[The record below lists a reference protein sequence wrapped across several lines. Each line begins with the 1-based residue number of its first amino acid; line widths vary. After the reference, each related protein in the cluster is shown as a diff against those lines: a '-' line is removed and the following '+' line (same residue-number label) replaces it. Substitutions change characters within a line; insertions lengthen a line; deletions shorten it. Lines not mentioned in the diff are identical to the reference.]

1 MSHWFY
7 DVLGMLGYTHP
18 VHPVLVHVPAGMS
31 IGALGFWL
39 LAVLTKQAVFR
50 STAYHVAVFALAF
63 TLLAIPVGIFDW
75 QRFYGG
81 AWFFEIQVKA
91 VLAAVYLLL
100 IASAVVIGRRCLES
114 RALPVLYL
122 GSVVTV
128 GGLGFFGGQL
138 VYHGFTPE
146 APVQFK
152 AGRHVF
158 ESHCSGCHRR
168 GENIIEPNMPLR
180 NAPQLHDFTAFLAF
194 IRDPRM
200 PDGSPGVMPKFGRDR
215 IGDLN
220 ARELFDYLNF
230 AFVASKRPV
239 STQ

>member
-7 DVLGMLGYTHP
+7 DFLVMLGYSHP

-31 IGALGFWL
+31 IGAFGFSL
-39 LAVLTKQAVFR
+39 LAMLTKRPAFCV
-50 STAYHVAVFALAF
+50 SAYHAAAFALVF

-81 AWFFEIQVKA
+81 AWFFEIQMKA
-91 VLAAVYLLL
+91 GLAAVYLLL
-100 IASAVVIGRRCLES
+100 IASAVLVGRRCQES
-114 RALPVLYL
+114 PMLPVLYL
-122 GSVVTV
+122 GAVLTV

-138 VYHGFTPE
+138 VYHGFVPE
-146 APVQFK
+146 APEQFQ

-180 NAPQLHDFTAFLAF
+180 SAPQLHDFAEFLSF

-200 PDGSPGVMPKFGRDR
+200 PDGSKGVMPQFAGDR
-215 IGDLN
+215 IGDQD
-220 ARELFDYLNF
+220 AEALFDYLNF
-230 AFVASKRPV
+230 AFIESGRPV
-239 STQ
+239 N

>member
-7 DVLGMLGYTHP
+7 DFLALLGYSHP

-31 IGALGFWL
+31 IGALGFSI
-39 LAVLTKQAVFR
+39 LALLTKQAAFR
-50 STAYHVAVFALAF
+50 STAYHVAVFALVF

-81 AWFFEIQVKA
+81 AWFFEIQMKA
-91 VLAAVYLLL
+91 ALAALYLVL
-100 IASAVVIGRRCLES
+100 IASAVVVGRRCQES
-114 RALPVLYL
+114 RALPVLYF
-122 GSVVTV
+122 GSVLTV

-152 AGRHVF
+152 SGRHVF

-180 NAPQLHDFTAFLAF
+180 NAPQLHDFDEFLAF
-194 IRDPRM
+194 VRNPRM
-200 PDGSPGVMPKFGRDR
+200 PDGSPGVMPQFGSER
-215 IGDLN
+215 ISDP
-220 ARELFDYLNF
+220 AVRELFDYLNF
-230 AFVASKRPV
+230 AFVETNRPV
-239 STQ
+239 SAQ

>member
-7 DVLGMLGYTHP
+7 DFLTMLGYTHP

-31 IGALGFWL
+31 IGALGFSL
-39 LAVLTKQAVFR
+39 LALLTKRSVFCA
-50 STAYHVAVFALAF
+50 SAYHSAVFALVF

-81 AWFFEIQVKA
+81 AWFFEIQMKA
-91 VLAAVYLLL
+91 ALAAVYLLL
-100 IASAVVIGRRCLES
+100 ICSAVLVGRRCQTAP
-114 RALPVLYL
+114 ALPALYFCSVL
-122 GSVVTV
+122 TV

-146 APVQFK
+146 APEQFK
-152 AGRHVF
+152 VGRHVF

-180 NAPQLHDFTAFLAF
+180 NAPQLHDFDEFLAYL
-194 IRDPRM
+194 RDPRM
-200 PDGSPGVMPKFGRDR
+200 PNGASGVMPVFGNDR
-215 IGDLN
+215 ISDQN
-220 ARELFDYLNF
+220 VRALFDYLNF
-230 AFVASKRPV
+230 AFVESNRPV
-239 STQ
+239 SAQ